1 MSVGALPIKP
11 VCLGELPPER
21 LRRPVTRR
29 RPVGCLQL
37 GLRHVRLGE
46 QCEPWPAIEPLLV
59 RFSTACLRIWRGAVK
74 GSVSTSRLVGIVLG
88 LCAAAGAVIGG
99 TTGLAFYGLG
109 VVFPVVLLQ
118 DSWRYA
124 FFRWGRGYHALIND
138 TIWLIV
144 QVPLMIFL
152 KRTGHANV
160 FWFVL
165 AWGAGALVG
174 CIIGSFQ
181 AKVVPDLRT
190 TKQWL
195 VRHRDLG
202 LRFLVEKPAVRS
214 SLRCKATVS
223 RTFVSLQ
230 LAPSGLRACLWV
242 RSTSCSMASECS
254 RCRRLPVSCADR
266 PGDFLSTA

>member
-1 MSVGALPIKP
+1 MRTVALPSSP
-11 VCLGELPPER
+11 SWSGSALPP
-21 LRRPVTRR
+21 
-29 RPVGCLQL
+29 
-37 GLRHVRLGE
+37 
-46 QCEPWPAIEPLLV
+46 
-59 RFSTACLRIWRGAVK
+59 RIWRRAAK
-74 GSVSTSRLVGIVLG
+74 GSVSTSLLVGIVLG
-88 LCAAAGAVIGG
+88 LCALAAGAVIGG

-124 FFRWGRGYHALIND
+124 FFSWGRGYHALIND

-195 VRHRDLG
+195 VRHRDPG
-202 LRFLVEKPAVRS
+202 SVFSWKIPAETPP
-214 SLRCKATVS
+214 LRCKATVS
-223 RTFVSLQ
+223 RTFSVSLQ

-254 RCRRLPVSCADR
+254 QCRRLPVSCADR